1 MTRALDIRIGAA
13 RDHGF
18 VAWEGGEVIAAFDNP
33 QELAMWIEARAM
45 QVEGEAARFNDE
57 TKTDFPNVIQAQPRR
72 GLFNRGNR

>member
-1 MTRALDIRIGAA
+1 MTRALDIRISAA

-45 QVEGEAARFNDE
+45 QVAGEAERFTVE
-57 TKTDFPNVIQAQPRR
+57 TKHDFPTVIQSTPRK
-72 GLFNRGNR
+72 GLFSRG

>member
-1 MTRALDIRIGAA
+1 MTRALDIRISAA

-45 QVEGEAARFNDE
+45 QVEGEAERFKAE
-57 TKTDFPNVIQAQPRR
+57 AKHDFPTVIQSTPRK
-72 GLFNRGNR
+72 GLFSRGG